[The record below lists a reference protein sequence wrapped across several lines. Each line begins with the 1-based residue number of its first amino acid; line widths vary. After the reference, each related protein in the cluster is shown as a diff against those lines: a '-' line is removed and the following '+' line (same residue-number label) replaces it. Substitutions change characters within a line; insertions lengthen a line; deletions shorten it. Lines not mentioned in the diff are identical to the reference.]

1 MNEKPH
7 SRQNRRGFLAA
18 GVAMGGTLAA
28 SHAGAQPAKGAPK
41 HKVVFELNTPAPSG
55 WNQLFHNLDNILKIF
70 GSEGVQVEVVFF
82 GKGLQMLLKENSEYA
97 DRLKEA
103 SDKGVV
109 LAACQ
114 NSMRAAKVTT
124 EDLFPFA
131 AQVDSGVAEL
141 VRKQEAGWSYIKGGE

>member
-1 MNEKPH
+1 
-7 SRQNRRGFLAA
+7 
-18 GVAMGGTLAA
+18 
-28 SHAGAQPAKGAPK
+28 
-41 HKVVFELNTPAPSG
+41 
-55 WNQLFHNLDNILKIF
+55 
-70 GSEGVQVEVVFF
+70 
-82 GKGLQMLLKENSEYA
+82 LLKKSTEYA
-97 DRLKEA
+97 QRLKEA